1 MTDSTD
7 TTRWAQRASAA
18 VAALAVIIGLVV
30 AGPAAA
36 QPRIEP
42 ATPSSDSREPSTDD
56 TTLDPAR
63 VSSGLGVEETAV
75 AANFNAGYLI
85 SDYAFFNR
93 TAMSEAEI
101 QAFLE
106 DMLPGPCTT
115 AYCLAEYRMTT
126 IDKTPSPRCE
136 SGYTG
141 AANESAARII
151 YKVQQS
157 CGISA
162 KVILVTLQ
170 KEQSLITRTGPS
182 ALTLDRAMG
191 FYCPDDP
198 TRPGWCDPR
207 YAGLQNQVYNAA
219 AQFQW
224 YRLYPNNYNFQ
235 IGWEDIRY
243 HPTRTACGT
252 KRVNIVNQATA
263 GLYNYTPYTPDGP
276 ALANLYGLGVP
287 DTCSSYGNRNFWRLY
302 TDWFG
307 SPTTLVPSGVETE
320 RLAGSDRW
328 ATAARISSETYP
340 SGASTVY
347 IAVGTNFADGLAA
360 APAAAIAGAPL
371 LLVSTSTVPTA
382 TATELQRLN
391 PTTIRIV
398 GGTGVVSETVRTRL
412 QALVP
417 GAQITRYAGANRYA
431 TAEEIARGAF
441 PEGATTVFLA
451 TGAGFA
457 DALAASA
464 AAGSLGS
471 PVLLM
476 PPGATAVPP
485 STAALIETLGAT
497 RVIIAGGTGV
507 VSAGVATSAAGI
519 PGVTEVVRLGGA
531 DRYATAA
538 AINDFAFPT
547 AELGFIASGRD
558 FPDALASAAA
568 AGALDAP
575 LHLSN
580 GVCTYTPSLQHLVDT
595 GVSRVAF
602 AGGSGV
608 LRSTVTEF
616 LTCG

>member
-7 TTRWAQRASAA
+7 TVRWRQRASAA
-18 VAALAVIIGLVV
+18 VAALAVVV
-30 AGPAAA
+30 SLGVASPVAA
-36 QPRIEP
+36 QPVIEP
-42 ATPSSDSREPSTDD
+42 STPVSDSREPSTGD
-56 TTLDPAR
+56 TTLDVAR
-63 VSSGLGVEETAV
+63 ITSGPGVEETAV
-75 AANFNAGYLI
+75 AANFNAAYLI

-101 QAFLE
+101 QAFLD

-151 YKVQQS
+151 YKVQLS

-162 KVILVTLQ
+162 KVLLVTLQ
-170 KEQSLITRTGPS
+170 KEQSLVTRTGPS

-207 YAGLQNQVYNAA
+207 YAGLQNQMYNAA

-224 YRLYPNNYNFQ
+224 YRLYPGNYNFQ
-235 IGWEDIRY
+235 VGVENIQY
-243 HPTRTACGT
+243 HPNVACGT
-252 KRVNIVNQATA
+252 KRVTIVNQATA
-263 GLYNYTPYTPDGP
+263 GLYNYTPYTPNAA
-276 ALANLYGLGVP
+276 ALNNLYGLG
-287 DTCSSYGNRNFWRLY
+287 DSCSSYGNRNFWRLY

-340 SGASTVY
+340 SGAPTVY

-391 PTTIRIV
+391 PTSIRIV
-398 GGTGVVSETVRTRL
+398 GGTGVVSETVRARL

-417 GAQITRYAGANRYA
+417 GAQISRYAGANRYA
-431 TAEEIARGAF
+431 TAEEIASGAF
-441 PEGATTVFLA
+441 TEGATTVFLA
-451 TGAGFA
+451 TGGGFA

-464 AAGSLGS
+464 AGGSLGA
-471 PVLLM
+471 PVLLV
-476 PPGATAVPP
+476 PPGATEVPA
-485 STAALIETLGAT
+485 STATLIAGLGAT
-497 RVIIAGGTGV
+497 RVVIAGGTGV
-507 VSAGVATSAAGI
+507 VSAGVATSAASI

-558 FPDALASAAA
+558 FPDALAAAAA